1 MSSLILRFFLMSLY
15 KSALILVVSG
25 LFILLKNRVSARVR
39 YLTWLVLLASLIFPF
54 RPRFGSGLVTI
65 EHSPKAVSTAVE
77 MTGTVAS
84 SVTASQPSLL
94 DLFLGL
100 PWLQIFLFVWFLGF
114 VVVIGRSIFA
124 YVKFS
129 NLLKRWGTP
138 ISDLRIL
145 ETFYII
151 KEEFGIKKDI
161 RLFHYPQVSSPM
173 IFGLR
178 HPIVLLPATDYTDE
192 ELDLIFEHELTH
204 YKHRDIYVNLL
215 VLLVKA
221 AHWFNPIVAFACKE
235 VQEAA
240 ESYCDHSVLNQRDQS
255 YRSFYGETIITM
267 IHKSQQPVLL
277 SSCFYSNKFN
287 LKRRIIAIMDNRIP
301 MRSLGLLVTTFM
313 TLALVFSGSIFV
325 VAMTEDQ
332 VNQVIQEEGLTDKQ
346 ALEAALKDQNFKQTD
361 VKDVK
366 VTEGADYCLVEFSK
380 GETRYHIQV
389 DKLTKQVR
397 KVEKETLK
405 LVSSSSSTTKSSSTT
420 TTTTKASSTATST
433 ASSTIATTTTT
444 TNAGNAGVTSNGSA
458 TTNSQAPA
466 SSVVETPVVTETPT
480 TTYTPPATTST
491 PTTTYTPPATTYTPP
506 ATYTPPVDTSDD
518 VDVSD
523 DTDDVDTSDD
533 TDDSDD

>member
-39 YLTWLVLLASLIFPF
+39 YLTWLALLASLIFPF

-65 EHSPKAVSTAVE
+65 EHSPKAVSTAIE
-77 MTGTVAS
+77 TTSTVAS
-84 SVTASQPSLL
+84 SATTSQPNLV
-94 DLFLGL
+94 DFVLGL
-100 PWLQIFLFVWFLGF
+100 PWLQIFLFIWFLGF
-114 VVVIGRSIFA
+114 VVVLGRSIFA
-124 YVKFS
+124 YMKFS

-145 ETFYII
+145 ENFHII

-204 YKHRDIYVNLL
+204 YKHRDIYANLL

-240 ESYCDHSVLNQRDQS
+240 ESYCDHSVLNQRDQA

-287 LKRRIIAIMDNRIP
+287 LKRRIIAIMDNRLP

-313 TLALVFSGSIFV
+313 TMALVFSGSIFV

-346 ALEAALKDQNFKQTD
+346 ALEAALKDQKLKQTD

-366 VTEGADYCLVEFSK
+366 VTEASDYCLVEFSK

-397 KVEKETLK
+397 KVEKETL
-405 LVSSSSSTTKSSSTT
+405 VPQSSS
-420 TTTTKASSTATST
+420 TTTKASSTSSSATVTST
-433 ASSTIATTTTT
+433 VSSETATTTTAINT
-444 TNAGNAGVTSNGSA
+444 GNAGETSNGSVN
-458 TTNSQAPA
+458 TDVQAPA
-466 SSVVETPVVTETPT
+466 SNVAETPVVTETPAT
-480 TTYTPPATTST
+480 SYTPAETSYTPPA
-491 PTTTYTPPATTYTPP
+491 TTYTPPATTYTPP
-506 ATYTPPVDTSDD
+506 VDTSDD
-518 VDVSD
+518 VDD

>member
-39 YLTWLVLLASLIFPF
+39 YLTWLALLASLIFPF

-77 MTGTVAS
+77 MTGTVANS
-84 SVTASQPSLL
+84 ATASQPSLL

-161 RLFHYPQVSSPM
+161 CLFHYPQVSSPM

-346 ALEAALKDQNFKQTD
+346 ALEAALKDQNLKQTD

-366 VTEGADYCLVEFSK
+366 VTEASDYCLVEFSK

-405 LVSSSSSTTKSSSTT
+405 LVPSSSSTTA
-420 TTTTKASSTATST
+420 TTTKASSTATST
-433 ASSTIATTTTT
+433 ASSEVVETTTT
-444 TNAGNAGVTSNGSA
+444 AGSTGETSSGSA
-458 TTNSQAPA
+458 TTTYQAPA
-466 SSVVETPVVTETPT
+466 SSTVETPVVTE
-480 TTYTPPATTST
+480 T

>member
-39 YLTWLVLLASLIFPF
+39 YLTWLALLASLIFPF

-77 MTGTVAS
+77 MTGTVANS
-84 SVTASQPSLL
+84 ATASQPSLL

-204 YKHRDIYVNLL
+204 YKHRDIYANLL

-240 ESYCDHSVLNQRDQS
+240 ESYCDHSVLNQRDQA

-301 MRSLGLLVTTFM
+301 KRSLGLLVTTFM

-346 ALEAALKDQNFKQTD
+346 ALEAALKDQNLKQTD
-361 VKDVK
+361 IKDVK
-366 VTEGADYCLVEFSK
+366 VTEASDYCLVEFSK

-405 LVSSSSSTTKSSSTT
+405 LVSSSSSTTA
-420 TTTTKASSTATST
+420 TTTKASSSATST
-433 ASSTIATTTTT
+433 TSSEVVETT
-444 TNAGNAGVTSNGSA
+444 TNVGSTVETSSGSA
-458 TTNSQAPA
+458 TTTYQAPA
-466 SSVVETPVVTETPT
+466 SSTVETPVVTETPT
-480 TTYTPPATTST
+480 TSYTPATTST
-491 PTTTYTPPATTYTPP
+491 PTT
-506 ATYTPPVDTSDD
+506 TYTPPVDTSDD

-523 DTDDVDTSDD
+523 DTDDVDATVD

>member
-15 KSALILVVSG
+15 TSALILVISG
-25 LFILLKNRVSARVR
+25 LFVLLKNRISARVR
-39 YLTWLVLLASLIFPF
+39 YLTWLALLASLIFPF

-65 EHSPKAVSTAVE
+65 EHSPKAVSTAIE
-77 MTGTVAS
+77 TTGTVAS
-84 SVTASQPSLL
+84 SATSSQPNLV

-100 PWLQIFLFVWFLGF
+100 PWLQIFFVIWLIGF
-114 VVVIGRSIFA
+114 VVVLGRSIFA

-129 NLLKRWGTP
+129 NLLKRWGAP

-145 ETFYII
+145 ENFHII

-161 RLFHYPQVSSPM
+161 RLFYYPQVSSPM

-204 YKHRDIYVNLL
+204 YKHRDIYANLL

-240 ESYCDHSVLNQRDQS
+240 ESYCDHSVLSQRDQA

-287 LKRRIIAIMDNRIP
+287 LKRRIIAIMDNRLPI
-301 MRSLGLLVTTFM
+301 RSLGLLVTTFM

-325 VAMTEDQ
+325 VAMTENQ
-332 VNQVIQEEGLTDKQ
+332 VDQVIQEEGLSNVQ
-346 ALEAALKDQNFKQTD
+346 AFEVALKDQNFKQSD

-366 VTEGADYCLVEFSK
+366 VTEESTYFLVAFSK
-380 GETRYHIQV
+380 GETGYNIQV

-405 LVSSSSSTTKSSSTT
+405 LVSSSSSQPASSQTT
-420 TTTTKASSTATST
+420 TTSSATVVTTTSVTST
-433 ASSTIATTTTT
+433 VDTSTGSATTTYQAPVSNVVETPASSTI
-444 TNAGNAGVTSNGSA
+444 
-458 TTNSQAPA
+458 
-466 SSVVETPVVTETPT
+466 SSTPP
-480 TTYTPPATTST
+480 TTYTPPVA
-491 PTTTYTPPATTYTPP
+491 
-506 ATYTPPVDTSDD
+506 TSDD

-533 TDDSDD
+533 TDVSDD

>member
-15 KSALILVVSG
+15 TSALILVISG

-39 YLTWLVLLASLIFPF
+39 YLTWLALLVSLIFPF

-65 EHSPKAVSTAVE
+65 EHSPKAVSTAIE
-77 MTGTVAS
+77 TTGTVAS
-84 SVTASQPSLL
+84 SATTSQPNLV
-94 DLFLGL
+94 DFVLGL
-100 PWLQIFLFVWFLGF
+100 PWLQILLFIWFLGF
-114 VVVIGRSIFA
+114 VVVLGRSIFA

-129 NLLKRWGTP
+129 NLLKRWGAP

-145 ETFYII
+145 ENFHII

-204 YKHRDIYVNLL
+204 YKHRDIYANLL

-240 ESYCDHSVLNQRDQS
+240 ESYCDHSVLSQRDQA

-313 TLALVFSGSIFV
+313 TMALVFSGSIFV

-346 ALEAALKDQNFKQTD
+346 ALEVALKDQKLKQTD

-366 VTEGADYCLVEFSK
+366 VTEASDYYLVEFSK

-405 LVSSSSSTTKSSSTT
+405 VVSSSSTTKSSSTT
-420 TTTTKASSTATST
+420 ATTTKPSSTATST
-433 ASSTIATTTTT
+433 ASSTTVATTTT
-444 TNAGNAGVTSNGSA
+444 TNAGNAGESANGSA
-458 TTNSQAPA
+458 VTNGQAPA
-466 SSVVETPVVTETPT
+466 SSTVETPVVTETPT
-480 TTYTPPATTST
+480 SSYTPATTST
-491 PTTTYTPPATTYTPP
+491 PTTI
-506 ATYTPPVDTSDD
+506 YTPPVATSDD

>member
-39 YLTWLVLLASLIFPF
+39 YLTWLALLASLIFPF

-65 EHSPKAVSTAVE
+65 EHSPKAVSTVVE
-77 MTGTVAS
+77 STGILANS
-84 SVTASQPSLL
+84 ATASQPSLL

-100 PWLQIFLFVWFLGF
+100 PWLQIFLFVWFIGF

-124 YVKFS
+124 YIKFS

-204 YKHRDIYVNLL
+204 YKHRDIYANLL

-240 ESYCDHSVLNQRDQS
+240 ESYCDHSVLNQRDQA

-267 IHKSQQPVLL
+267 IHKSQQPVML

-346 ALEAALKDQNFKQTD
+346 ALEAALKDQNLKQTD

-366 VTEGADYCLVEFSK
+366 VTEASDYCLVEFSK

-405 LVSSSSSTTKSSSTT
+405 LVSSSSSTTA
-420 TTTTKASSTATST
+420 TTTKASSTATST
-433 ASSTIATTTTT
+433 ASSEVVATTTATSTVETSTGSETT
-444 TNAGNAGVTSNGSA
+444 TY
-458 TTNSQAPA
+458 QAPA
-466 SSVVETPVVTETPT
+466 SSTVETPVVTETPT
-480 TTYTPPATTST
+480 TSHTPATTST
-491 PTTTYTPPATTYTPP
+491 PTT
-506 ATYTPPVDTSDD
+506 TYTPPVDTSDD

>member
-39 YLTWLVLLASLIFPF
+39 YLTWLALLASLIFPF

-65 EHSPKAVSTAVE
+65 EHSPKAVSTVVE
-77 MTGTVAS
+77 STGTVAS

-240 ESYCDHSVLNQRDQS
+240 ESYCDHSVLNQRDQA

-346 ALEAALKDQNFKQTD
+346 ALEAALKNQNLKQTD
-361 VKDVK
+361 VTDVK
-366 VTEGADYCLVEFSK
+366 VTEASDYRLVEFSK

-405 LVSSSSSTTKSSSTT
+405 LVSSSSTTSSS
-420 TTTTKASSTATST
+420 ATST
-433 ASSTIATTTTT
+433 TSSEVVETT
-444 TNAGNAGVTSNGSA
+444 TNAGSTGGTSNGSA
-458 TTNSQAPA
+458 PSNSQTPS
-466 SSVVETPVVTETPT
+466 SSVVGASVATETPT
-480 TTYTPPATTST
+480 TTYTPPT
-491 PTTTYTPPATTYTPP
+491 
-506 ATYTPPVDTSDD
+506 DISDD

-523 DTDDVDTSDD
+523 DTDDVDATVD

>member
-39 YLTWLVLLASLIFPF
+39 YLTWLALLASLIFPF

-77 MTGTVAS
+77 STGTVANS
-84 SVTASQPSLL
+84 ATNSQPNLL

-240 ESYCDHSVLNQRDQS
+240 ESYCDHSVLNQRDQA

-267 IHKSQQPVLL
+267 IHKSQQPVML

-346 ALEAALKDQNFKQTD
+346 ALEAALKDQNLKQTD
-361 VKDVK
+361 VTDVK
-366 VTEGADYCLVEFSK
+366 VTEASDYRLVEFSK

-405 LVSSSSSTTKSSSTT
+405 LVSSSSSTTA
-420 TTTTKASSTATST
+420 TTTKASSTATST
-433 ASSTIATTTTT
+433 ASSEVVETT
-444 TNAGNAGVTSNGSA
+444 TNAGSTGETSTGSA
-458 TTNSQAPA
+458 TTTYQAPA
-466 SSVVETPVVTETPT
+466 SSTVETPVVTETPT
-480 TTYTPPATTST
+480 TTYTPPA
-491 PTTTYTPPATTYTPP
+491 
-506 ATYTPPVDTSDD
+506 DTSDD

-523 DTDDVDTSDD
+523 DTDDVDATVD

>member
-1 MSSLILRFFLMSLY
+1 MSSLILHFFLMSLY

-39 YLTWLVLLASLIFPF
+39 YLTWLALLASLIFPF

-65 EHSPKAVSTAVE
+65 EHSPKAVSTVVE
-77 MTGTVAS
+77 STGTVAS
-84 SVTASQPSLL
+84 SATNSQPNLL
-94 DLFLGL
+94 DLLLGL
-100 PWLQIFLFVWFLGF
+100 PWLQIFLFVWFIGF

-124 YVKFS
+124 YIKLS

-204 YKHRDIYVNLL
+204 YKHRDIYANLL

-287 LKRRIIAIMDNRIP
+287 LKRRIIAIMDNRLP

-346 ALEAALKDQNFKQTD
+346 ALEAALKDQNLKQTD

-366 VTEGADYCLVEFSK
+366 VTEASDYCLVEFSK

-405 LVSSSSSTTKSSSTT
+405 LVSSSSTTSPS
-420 TTTTKASSTATST
+420 ATST
-433 ASSTIATTTTT
+433 ASSVTTTTT
-444 TNAGNAGVTSNGSA
+444 IASNTGGTSNGSA
-458 TTNSQAPA
+458 TTTYQAPA
-466 SSVVETPVVTETPT
+466 SSTVETPVVTETPT
-480 TTYTPPATTST
+480 SSYTPATTST
-491 PTTTYTPPATTYTPP
+491 PTTTYTPP
-506 ATYTPPVDTSDD
+506 VGTSDD
-518 VDVSD
+518 ADVRD
-523 DTDDVDTSDD
+523 DTDDVDTTVD

>member
-39 YLTWLVLLASLIFPF
+39 YLTWLALLASLIFPF

-65 EHSPKAVSTAVE
+65 EHSPKAVSTAIE
-77 MTGTVAS
+77 TTGTVAS
-84 SVTASQPSLL
+84 SATTSQPNLV
-94 DLFLGL
+94 DFILGL

-240 ESYCDHSVLNQRDQS
+240 ESYCDHSVLNQRDQA

-267 IHKSQQPVLL
+267 IHKSQQPVML

-346 ALEAALKDQNFKQTD
+346 ALEAALKDQNLKQTD
-361 VKDVK
+361 VTDVK
-366 VTEGADYCLVEFSK
+366 VTEASDYRLVEFSK

-405 LVSSSSSTTKSSSTT
+405 LVSSSSSTTA
-420 TTTTKASSTATST
+420 TTTKASSTATST
-433 ASSTIATTTTT
+433 ASSEVVETT
-444 TNAGNAGVTSNGSA
+444 TNAGSTGETSSGSA
-458 TTNSQAPA
+458 TTTYQAPA
-466 SSVVETPVVTETPT
+466 SSTVETPVVTETPT
-480 TTYTPPATTST
+480 TTYTPPA
-491 PTTTYTPPATTYTPP
+491 
-506 ATYTPPVDTSDD
+506 DTSDD

-523 DTDDVDTSDD
+523 DTDDVDATVD

>member
-1 MSSLILRFFLMSLY
+1 MSSIILRFFLMSLY

-39 YLTWLVLLASLIFPF
+39 YLTWLALLISLVFPF
-54 RPRFGSGLVTI
+54 RPRLGSGLVTI
-65 EHSPKAVSTAVE
+65 EHSPQAVSTAIE
-77 MTGTVAS
+77 STGNLAS
-84 SVTASQPSLL
+84 STTGSQPQVLE
-94 DLFLGL
+94 LFLGL
-100 PWLQIFLFVWFLGF
+100 PWLQIFLFVWFIGF
-114 VVVIGRSIFA
+114 AVVLGRSIFA

-138 ISDLRIL
+138 VSDLRIL
-145 ETFYII
+145 ETFYAV
-151 KEEFGIKKDI
+151 KEEFGIKKTI

-221 AHWFNPIVAFACKE
+221 AYWFNPIVAFACKE

-287 LKRRIIAIMDNRIP
+287 LKRRIIAIIDNRIP
-301 MRSLGLLVTTFM
+301 MRSLGLLVTTLM
-313 TLALVFSGSIFV
+313 TVALVFSGSIFV
-325 VAMTEDQ
+325 VAMAEDQ

-346 ALEAALKDQNFKQTD
+346 ALEEALKDQNLQQTE
-361 VKDVK
+361 VKDVT
-366 VTEGADYCLVEFSK
+366 VTEESSYFLVTFSK
-380 GETRYHIQV
+380 DETGYNIQV

-405 LVSSSSSTTKSSSTT
+405 QVSSSSQSTNSPQANSETV
-420 TTTTKASSTATST
+420 A
-433 ASSTIATTTTT
+433 T
-444 TNAGNAGVTSNGSA
+444 TNAASTAEASSGSA
-458 TTNSQAPA
+458 TTTYQVPVETPA
-466 SSVVETPVVTETPT
+466 SS
-480 TTYTPPATTST
+480 SI
-491 PTTTYTPPATTYTPP
+491 PATTYTPS
-506 ATYTPPVDTSDD
+506 ATVTPSVDA
-518 VDVSD
+518 SD

>member
-39 YLTWLVLLASLIFPF
+39 YLTWLALLASLIFPF

-65 EHSPKAVSTAVE
+65 EHSPKAVSTAIE
-77 MTGTVAS
+77 TTGTVAS
-84 SVTASQPSLL
+84 SATSSQPNLV
-94 DLFLGL
+94 DFVLGL
-100 PWLQIFLFVWFLGF
+100 PWLQIFLFIWFIGF
-114 VVVIGRSIFA
+114 AVVLGRSIFA

-145 ETFYII
+145 ENFYII

-204 YKHRDIYVNLL
+204 YKHRDIYANLL

-221 AHWFNPIVAFACKE
+221 AHWFNPIVALACKE

-240 ESYCDHSVLNQRDQS
+240 ESYCDHSVLSQRDQA

-287 LKRRIIAIMDNRIP
+287 LKRRIIAIMDNRLPI
-301 MRSLGLLVTTFM
+301 RLLGLLVTTFM

-325 VAMTEDQ
+325 VAMTEEQ

-346 ALEAALKDQNFKQTD
+346 ALGEALKDQKLKQTD

-366 VTEGADYCLVEFSK
+366 VTEESDYCLVEFSK

-389 DKLTKQVR
+389 DKLTKRVR

-405 LVSSSSSTTKSSSTT
+405 VVSSSSTTKSSSTA
-420 TTTTKASSTATST
+420 TTTTKVTSSTTST
-433 ASSTIATTTTT
+433 ESSATTTT
-444 TNAGNAGVTSNGSA
+444 TNAGSTVETSTSSA
-458 TTNSQAPA
+458 TTSYQAPV
-466 SSVVETPVVTETPT
+466 SNVVETPASPT
-480 TTYTPPATTST
+480 TSSTSR
-491 PTTTYTPPATTYTPP
+491 PIYSPS
-506 ATYTPPVDTSDD
+506 VDTG
-518 VDVSD
+518 D

>member
-39 YLTWLVLLASLIFPF
+39 YLTWLALLASLIFPF

-65 EHSPKAVSTAVE
+65 EHSPKAVSTVVE
-77 MTGTVAS
+77 STGTVAS

-204 YKHRDIYVNLL
+204 YKHRDIYANLL

-267 IHKSQQPVLL
+267 IHKSQQPVML

-332 VNQVIQEEGLTDKQ
+332 VNQVIQKEGLTDKQ
-346 ALEAALKDQNFKQTD
+346 ALEAALKDQNLKQTV

-366 VTEGADYCLVEFSK
+366 MTEASDYYLVEFSK

-405 LVSSSSSTTKSSSTT
+405 LVPSSSTTSSS
-420 TTTTKASSTATST
+420 ATSIT
-433 ASSTIATTTTT
+433 SSEVVETT
-444 TNAGNAGVTSNGSA
+444 TNAGSTGETSTGSA
-458 TTNSQAPA
+458 TTTYQAPA
-466 SSVVETPVVTETPT
+466 SSTVETPVVTETPT
-480 TTYTPPATTST
+480 TTYTPPA
-491 PTTTYTPPATTYTPP
+491 
-506 ATYTPPVDTSDD
+506 DTSDD
-518 VDVSD
+518 VDISD

-533 TDDSDD
+533 ADDSDD